1 MDLDDLWSYMKTHA
15 DSGWES
21 YPSFLHAAVPRV
33 LQMLGR
39 RGLKCTFFITGKDAS
54 FDRNGELLQEIVQSG
69 HEAGNHS
76 FSHDPWFH
84 LYSDAQV
91 EFEIAEAEKQIER
104 TCGRKPSGFRAPGY
118 SLTRRILKILAA
130 RGYLYDS
137 STLPSSMAALARA
150 YYFTTKRF
158 SKEEIEQRKILCGSL
173 FEWQRPIRPYRW
185 KMEEPLLELPITTF
199 PLIRTPIHAS
209 YLYALFVVSKDLA
222 LVYLRTALGLI
233 KSLGIRPV
241 MILHPPDFLG
251 ADDGFGL
258 AYFPAMTRKWREKAD
273 FMERVMDLLQ
283 SSFECMP
290 LGALA
295 CETDESVTDLV
306 SPASLPL

>member
-15 DSGWES
+15 DEGWES
-21 YPSFLHAAVPRV
+21 YPSFLQTAVPRA
-33 LQMLGR
+33 LQMIDR
-39 RGLKCTFFITGKDAS
+39 RGLRITFFITGKDAS
-54 FDRNGELLQEIVQSG
+54 FNRNGELLQEIVKSG

-91 EFEIAEAEKQIER
+91 EYEIAEAERQIER
-104 TCGRKPSGFRAPGY
+104 ACGLKPSGFRAPGY
-118 SLTRRILKILAA
+118 SLTNRILKILAT

-137 STLPSSMAALARA
+137 STLPSSMATLARA

-158 SKEEIEQRKILCGSL
+158 SKEEIEQRKILCGSI
-173 FEWQRPIRPYRW
+173 FEWLRPIRPYRW
-185 KMEEPLLELPITTF
+185 NMEKPLLEMPVTTF

-209 YLYALFVVSKDLA
+209 YLYALFAVSKDLA
-222 LVYLRTALGLI
+222 LGYFRAALGLI
-233 KSLGIRPV
+233 KSLGMRPV

-251 ADDGFGL
+251 VDDGFEL
-258 AYFPAMTRKWREKAD
+258 AYFPAMTRKWREKAY

-283 SSFECMP
+283 GSFECMP

-295 CETDESVTDLV
+295 REAAESVTALV